1 MPNETAAGLE
11 ATSWNRDDDTIR
23 DLRVDVDPTLEIDTR
38 ELERLRDRCA
48 VGGRFADSR
57 TVAESRTSP
66 KPRLSTSLLSLLF
79 LGLACTNGEAGNA
92 DAEVP
97 VGTCVFDESYGPT
110 SALTDDPRTEV
121 TGWLCPLEDED
132 WYAFTIPP
140 SDRVLRIELES
151 LGARSPTEP
160 VYVVWPRVGDAVG
173 EVAARTDPDHAGRPL
188 VDAHCLPPGDYLLEV
203 RDQGDDAQDRRD
215 PYRILIDSEPE
226 PDVREPND
234 TTESA
239 TPFTSGES
247 VTGHLAC
254 RGDRD
259 VFTIEARVGEILL
272 ARLAMPET
280 QLVPALRIYGPD
292 GELVVE
298 GTNPAAERAATSIVL
313 SRVAPIDGT
322 YAVVVEEATG
332 ARGDPDVAYELSVS
346 ALEDFDG
353 NEPNDHPREA
363 TALSATPATCGG
375 AWSTTFSATGT
386 IGSEGDED
394 WFALPVGGCRGGLVE
409 AELTFAATGDVAAQ
423 WELQRRVQASIALV
437 RSHPGSPCDRDES
450 CTMLQAPC
458 GDGWD
463 CEGFFNTCLREGVC
477 AGATV
482 CMGDGLCGANQ
493 AQRNYQASVATTT
506 EPPPP
511 NVAHLVAPI
520 LDDRPLFLRVTDFQS
535 NGGDPAALYTLTV
548 RIRSE
553 TDPADAT
560 TPGNNLYTPTTLI
573 DVPVRE
579 SMSRAIPID
588 VHDCTSGDCCDSGT
602 WVRGS
607 IGHQHD
613 LDFFQMPHP
622 CPGEDCNVRI
632 HFQVDDGPVK
642 HALWI
647 YDAGGGGFISREL
660 PSGRSGTFGGVG
672 AEADAC
678 TYAYHRHGESY
689 YVMVRDREDDGA
701 DAAPE
706 QSYRFCIEKAANGC
720 QAPCVDFGVERGGC
734 GVR

>member
-11 ATSWNRDDDTIR
+11 ASSRERDDDTIR
-23 DLRVDVDPTLEIDTR
+23 DVCLDVDPTREIDTR

-48 VGGRFADSR
+48 VGGRSADLGRR
-57 TVAESRTSP
+57 THVP
-66 KPRLSTSLLSLLF
+66 TSLLPLLF
-79 LGLACTNGEAGNA
+79 LALAALALACGGEGGGDGDA
-92 DAEVP
+92 DVP
-97 VGTCVFDESYGPT
+97 VGTCVFDESYGVASP
-110 SALTDDPRTEV
+110 LTDDPREEV
-121 TGWLCPLEDED
+121 SGWLCPLEDED
-132 WYAFTIPP
+132 WYGFSVPTT
-140 SDRVLRIELES
+140 DRVVRVELEA

-160 VYVVWPRVGDAVG
+160 VYVVWPREGDAVG
-173 EVAARTDPDHAGRPL
+173 DVAARTDPDHAGRPL
-188 VDAHCLPPGDYLLEV
+188 RDAHCLSPGDYFLEV
-203 RDQGDDAQDRRD
+203 RDQGDDGQDRRD
-215 PYRILIDSEPE
+215 PYRLLVHSEPE
-226 PDVREPND
+226 PDANEPND
-234 TTESA
+234 ASEGA
-239 TPFTSGES
+239 TPIPSGETR
-247 VTGHLAC
+247 TGYVAC

-259 VFTIEARVGEILL
+259 VFSLPARVGEILL
-272 ARLAMPET
+272 ARLSMPET

-298 GTNPAAERAATSIVL
+298 GTNPGAERGPTSIVL
-313 SRVAPIDGT
+313 SRVAPADGT
-322 YAVVVEEATG
+322 YTVVVEDATG
-332 ARGDPDVAYELSVS
+332 ARGDPDVAYELSAS

-363 TALSATPATCGG
+363 TALASSPTTCGG
-375 AWSTTFSATGT
+375 AWSASFTATGT

-394 WFALPVGGCRGGLVE
+394 WFALPVVGCRGALVE
-409 AELTFAATGDVAAQ
+409 AELTFAATGDVASQ
-423 WELQRRVQASIALV
+423 WELQRKVQASVALV
-437 RSHPGSPCDRDES
+437 RSHPGSPCDRDEG

-458 GDGWD
+458 ESGWD
-463 CEGFFNTCLREGVC
+463 CEGFFNTCLPEGVC

-482 CMGDGLCGANQ
+482 CMSDGLCGANQ
-493 AQRNYQASVATTT
+493 AQRSYRSSVASSTT

-511 NVAHLVAPI
+511 NRAYLLAPI

-548 RIRSE
+548 RVRHE

-560 TPGNNLYTPTTLI
+560 TPGNNLYTPTTLT

-579 SMSRAIPID
+579 SMSRAIPIA
-588 VHDCTSGDCCDSGT
+588 VHDCPAGDCCDSGT
-602 WVRGS
+602 WVRGT

-613 LDFFQMPHP
+613 LDFFEMPHP

-632 HFQVDDGPVK
+632 HYQVDDGPVD

-647 YDAGGGGFISREL
+647 YESGGGGFISREL
-660 PSGRSGTFGGVG
+660 PNARSGTFGGVG
-672 AEADAC
+672 AEADGC
-678 TYAYHRHGESY
+678 TYAYHRHGERY

-706 QSYRFCIEKAANGC
+706 QSYRFCVEKAANGC
-720 QAPCVDFGVERGGC
+720 QAPCMDFGPERGGC

>member
-11 ATSWNRDDDTIR
+11 ASSRDDDTIR
-23 DLRVDVDPTLEIDTR
+23 DLRVDVDPTLEIDAR

-48 VGGRFADSR
+48 VGGRSSEPAGR
-57 TVAESRTSP
+57 RAYVP
-66 KPRLSTSLLSLLF
+66 PSLLSLLF
-79 LGLACTNGEAGNA
+79 LAFAWLVGACTSEGAGDA
-92 DAEVP
+92 DAAVP
-97 VGTCVFDESYGPT
+97 VGTCVFDESYGASSPL
-110 SALTDDPRTEV
+110 SDDPRAEV

-132 WYAFTIPP
+132 WYAFTVPP
-140 SDRVLRIELES
+140 SDRVVRVELEA

-160 VYVVWPRVGDAVG
+160 VYVVWPREGDALG
-173 EVAARTDPDHAGRPL
+173 DVAARTDPDHAGRPL
-188 VDAHCLPPGDYLLEV
+188 LDAHCLPPGDYFLEV

-215 PYRILIDSEPE
+215 PYRLLVHSEPE
-226 PDVREPND
+226 PDASEPND
-234 TTESA
+234 TELDA
-239 TPFTSGES
+239 TSFTSGETIS
-247 VTGHLAC
+247 GYVAC

-280 QLVPALRIYGPD
+280 KLVPALRIYAPD

-298 GTNPAAERAATSIVL
+298 GTNPGAERGPTSIVL
-313 SRVAPIDGT
+313 SRVAPADGT

-332 ARGDPDVAYELSVS
+332 ARGDPDVAYALSVS

-363 TALSATPATCGG
+363 TALAASPTTCGG
-375 AWSTTFSATGT
+375 TWSVSFTATGT

-394 WFALPVGGCRGGLVE
+394 WFALPVVGCRGGIVE
-409 AELTFAATGDVAAQ
+409 AELAFAASGDVASQ
-423 WELQRRVQASIALV
+423 WELQRKVQASIALV
-437 RSHPGSPCDRDES
+437 RSHPESPCDRDES

-458 GDGWD
+458 RDGWG
-463 CEGFFNTCLREGVC
+463 CEGFFNTCLPEGVC

-482 CMGDGLCGANQ
+482 CMSDGLCGANQ
-493 AQRNYQASVATTT
+493 AQRNYRASVASSTT
-506 EPPPP
+506 EPPPPPP

-548 RIRSE
+548 RVRSE

-560 TPGNNLYTPTTLI
+560 TPGNNLYTPITLT

-579 SMSRAIPID
+579 SMSRAVPIA
-588 VHDCTSGDCCDSGT
+588 VHDCPAGDCCDAST
-602 WVRGS
+602 WVRGA

-613 LDFFQMPHP
+613 LDFFEMPHP

-632 HFQVDDGPVK
+632 HYQVDDGPVE

-647 YDAGGGGFISREL
+647 YEAGGGGFISREL
-660 PSGRSGTFGGVG
+660 PSARSGTFGGVG

-678 TYAYHRHGESY
+678 TYAYHRHGERY

-720 QAPCVDFGVERGGC
+720 QAPCMDFGPERGGC